1 MEEITLSRKD
11 LYDLVWSEPFSSIAK
26 KYEISDA
33 DGLKKTCLRLNIPIP
48 ELGYWQRFRN
58 GRQVFVPEL
67 PTEFEGD
74 SVIRLIP
81 KIDGTGR
88 NIGEQSPMTIRQYEI
103 ENDPKVQLTIPAS
116 LTNPDKL
123 ISAVKD
129 TLSRRRPGNTDGG
142 LVHSQSR
149 ELDIRVTPANLSRS
163 LRFMDAF
170 IKAVR
175 VRGHEFKPVNE
186 SYHAIINKTEFLFKL
201 GEKIKR
207 VEKKDIQH
215 SYDKYDYQA
224 TGLLYFGTEVSYTK
238 KEWSDGKQT
247 IEEQLSKILAYL
259 EVTGENLWLEEQ
271 RIEKERLEKIERDKQ
286 LQELEKKIEKELSE
300 FKALLIQSRR
310 WQKVKILREYLDDFE
325 KHAIAENRMT
335 PEFEA
340 WLAWS
345 RKKADWYDP
354 FLKAEDELLKTVNRN
369 RLVFKKTSW
378 PYTWGR

>member
-207 VEKKDIQH
+207 VEKKVIQ
-215 SYDKYDYQA
+215 Q
-224 TGLLYFGTEVSYTK
+224 
-238 KEWSDGKQT
+238 
-247 IEEQLSKILAYL
+247 QLRQI
-259 EVTGENLWLEEQ
+259 
-271 RIEKERLEKIERDKQ
+271 
-286 LQELEKKIEKELSE
+286 
-300 FKALLIQSRR
+300 
-310 WQKVKILREYLDDFE
+310 
-325 KHAIAENRMT
+325 
-335 PEFEA
+335 
-340 WLAWS
+340 
-345 RKKADWYDP
+345 
-354 FLKAEDELLKTVNRN
+354 
-369 RLVFKKTSW
+369 
-378 PYTWGR
+378 

>member
-1 MEEITLSRKD
+1 MEEITLSRND
-11 LYDLVWSEPFSSIAK
+11 LYNLVWSEPFSSIAK

-33 DGLKKTCLRLNIPIP
+33 AGLKKTCLRMNIPIP
-48 ELGYWQRFRN
+48 ELGYWQRFQR
-58 GRQVFVPEL
+58 GKKVFIPEL

-74 SVIRLIP
+74 PVIRLIP

-88 NIGEQSPMTIRQYEI
+88 SIGEQSPMTIRQFEI
-103 ENDPKVQLTIPAS
+103 ENDPNVKLTIPAS

-123 ISAVKD
+123 VSAVKE

-163 LRFMDAF
+163 LRFMDTF

-175 VRGHEFKPVNE
+175 LRGHEFKPVNE

-201 GEKIKR
+201 AEKIKR
-207 VEKKDIQH
+207 VEKKVIQH
-215 SYDKYDYQA
+215 SWDKYDYQA
-224 TGLLYFGTEVSYTK
+224 TGLLYFVSEVGYTK
-238 KEWSDGKQT
+238 KEWSDGKQP

-259 EVTGENLWLEEQ
+259 EVTGENLCLEEQ
-271 RIEKERLEKIERDKQ
+271 RREKERLEKIERDKQ
-286 LQELEKKIEKELSE
+286 LQELEKRIEKELSE

-325 KHAIAENRMT
+325 KHAIAENRLT
-335 PEFEA
+335 PELEA

>member
-1 MEEITLSRKD
+1 MEEITLSRND

-207 VEKKDIQH
+207 VEKKVIQH

-224 TGLLYFGTEVSYTK
+224 TGLLYFGTEVSYNK